1 MSLNRDMTCASVFAR
16 RNAFGIG
23 HFVACFFWRCVS
35 NFFLIRHTVSFL
47 QKCPKIRF
55 TAFYALKA
63 SRGAARP
70 VQTLSESYR
79 AILRPPKWQTTPVL
93 RTAPLRGRNHRGT
106 ESPCTPYEPT
116 GSCAASSKRTFP
128 FCGKRIARLARDM
141 RKCAFIVFRSKS
153 CWLFRD
159 FP

>member
-1 MSLNRDMTCASVFAR
+1 MMRIYPCLKIETW
-16 RNAFGIG
+16 NAFLSSPECLRHRPLCGL
-23 HFVACFFWRCVS
+23 FFLTLRVKL
-35 NFFLIRHTVSFL
+35 FLIRHTVSFL

-106 ESPCTPYEPT
+106 GIPLYPLRAGRLMRSILEEALSVLRKAHCT
-116 GSCAASSKRTFP
+116 SRKRH
-128 FCGKRIARLARDM
+128 A
-141 RKCAFIVFRSKS
+141 
-153 CWLFRD
+153 
-159 FP
+159 